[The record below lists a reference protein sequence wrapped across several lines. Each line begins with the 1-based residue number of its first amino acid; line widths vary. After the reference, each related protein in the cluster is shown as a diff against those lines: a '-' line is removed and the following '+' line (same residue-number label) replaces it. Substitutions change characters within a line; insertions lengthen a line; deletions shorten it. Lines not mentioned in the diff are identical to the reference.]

1 MKKYII
7 YGRASCPFC
16 IKIITKLAKAEKCFY
31 AHMLQDGSKELEE
44 MKEKWGHPTVPIVIE
59 VSETQTLL
67 GGCDDTLKLLGLD
80 K

>member
-1 MKKYII
+1 
-7 YGRASCPFC
+7 
-16 IKIITKLAKAEKCFY
+16 
-31 AHMLQDGSKELEE
+31 MLQDGSKELEE